1 MNSNLSKGKSQHNAT
16 ITPELKGT
24 NSLKL
29 SQKDLQ
35 SKSIVDKILTKLITK
50 KHLPIAC
57 YIFLEIK
64 RNNYENILFSSL
76 TNKIID
82 EYKKNNQKF
91 IKYGRFNNF
100 YENDEQVKKAINI
113 TVTTTSAFQKINKDK
128 ENYTLKLNYSK
139 ALSYLKN
146 VKNKEISMT
155 VMQIIRS
162 NDIDKGDKDKN
173 NEEKSEQENNEMDDF
188 NENDIYS
195 EGKRIESQNDIDSL
209 PNEENNNESEN
220 KNNSEDKEKKNNNK
234 KDEDDRKKEKNKDEE
249 IKNIIEKN
257 KINIKIIDATKIQ
270 KDEKKINN
278 EKIKETNTNTENK
291 GVIKIEPIR
300 SNHNNSNDNKKENQ
314 INKEEGNKTE
324 TKNINNID
332 NNKIISPS
340 KVNQEKNK
348 EKEKEKTATAGD
360 FENEDE
366 EMNFIEN
373 CFNLDEKARQ
383 KEKSKNE
390 PDFNIEIPNNLGANL
405 TPEEIKKLQIQKY
418 IYSLNALVK
427 NKKSAI
433 YIPNRVNI
441 IKQKMNKFN
450 KLMTNMENDF
460 KKLSECISLKEKES
474 NENSANNEL
483 IQDKYDKLS
492 KEIKEHENYLNI
504 CYSNMQL
511 IYKILMNSSNY
522 VENFNENFVERH
534 QKLLKDYEKKYAE
547 FLDIICDDFEKMKNL
562 SKTKELR
569 KIYQD
574 IYDINKELNQN
585 NFNYK
590 ILQNLQN
597 KINENVNEDKKVD
610 SNIELFKNSYL
621 EKKTK
626 LMDSIENF
634 LKEKKDKDDNDK
646 SMNIEKE
653 DINKENKQEIANE
666 S

>member
-24 NSLKL
+24 NNLKL

-35 SKSIVDKILTKLITK
+35 IKSIVDKILTKLITK

-173 NEEKSEQENNEMDDF
+173 NEEKSEQENNDMDEF

-195 EGKRIESQNDIDSL
+195 EGKKIESQNDMDSL

-220 KNNSEDKEKKNNNK
+220 KNNNENKEEKINK
-234 KDEDDRKKEKNKDEE
+234 KDEDDKKKEKNNDEE

-270 KDEKKINN
+270 KDEKKTNN
-278 EKIKETNTNTENK
+278 DKPKETNTNTENK
-291 GVIKIEPIR
+291 GIIKIEPIKV
-300 SNHNNSNDNKKENQ
+300 NKINQNQNSNENKIENQ
-314 INKEEGNKTE
+314 INKEEEKKDGIVN
-324 TKNINNID
+324 NNID

-340 KVNQEKNK
+340 KTNQEKNK
-348 EKEKEKTATAGD
+348 EKEKTTTGMD

-383 KEKSKNE
+383 KEKTKNE

-418 IYSLNALVK
+418 IYSLNSLVK

-441 IKQKMNKFN
+441 IKQKMNKFK

-460 KKLSECISLKEKES
+460 KELSECISLKEKES
-474 NENSANNEL
+474 NENNGNNEL

-522 VENFNENFVERH
+522 VENFNENFV
-534 QKLLKDYEKKYAE
+534 
-547 FLDIICDDFEKMKNL
+547 
-562 SKTKELR
+562 
-569 KIYQD
+569 
-574 IYDINKELNQN
+574 
-585 NFNYK
+585 
-590 ILQNLQN
+590 
-597 KINENVNEDKKVD
+597 
-610 SNIELFKNSYL
+610 
-621 EKKTK
+621 
-626 LMDSIENF
+626 
-634 LKEKKDKDDNDK
+634 
-646 SMNIEKE
+646 
-653 DINKENKQEIANE
+653 
-666 S
+666 